1 LSVPFSIFPAH
12 RHTRRTGA
20 ASPLVLA
27 IAAVSG
33 LILVSCLVCGGLVY
47 FGVNSQATSQ
57 IQEKYG
63 ENPVVQQRL
72 GEIHSA
78 WINTEASH
86 EVAEEF
92 GTPDYIVYDVH
103 GSEGDGQLLI
113 KQGEGDNFVGDEA
126 ILRIDSEDYDL

>member
-1 LSVPFSIFPAH
+1 MSAPFSTSPAY
-12 RHTRRTGA
+12 RAASRKGA

-47 FGVNSQATSQ
+47 FGVNTQATSQ

-63 ENPVVQQRL
+63 ENPVILEHL

-78 WINTEASH
+78 WINTEVSH

-103 GSEGDGQLLI
+103 GSEGDGLLII
-113 KQGEGDNFVGDEA
+113 KQGEGDNFVGDEGF
-126 ILRIDSEDYDL
+126 LRIDSEDYEL

>member
-1 LSVPFSIFPAH
+1 LSESTSFVPTYRLAS
-12 RHTRRTGA
+12 RKGA

-57 IQEKYG
+57 IQAKYG
-63 ENPVVQQRL
+63 DNPLVKEHL

-113 KQGEGDNFVGDEA
+113 KQGEGDNFVGDEG
-126 ILRIDSEDYDL
+126 ILRIDSQDFDL

>member
-1 LSVPFSIFPAH
+1 MSESTSILSDH
-12 RHTRRTGA
+12 RYSSRRGA

-63 ENPVVQQRL
+63 DNPVVKERL

-113 KQGEGDNFVGDEA
+113 KQGEGDNFVGDEG
-126 ILRIDSEDYDL
+126 ILRIDSEDFDL